1 MTKTD
6 KFFLA
11 FFLLLIIFSLL
22 NILINRARFDQVLT
36 KKNII
41 SEEKTN
47 PIPVRPTETFSNRA
61 VIKVSSQSLRR
72 GGFYSGSAF
81 KIDSNL
87 WITARHVINECNAVY
102 VIDQN
107 LNQSYS
113 LISEVFIH
121 PKSDMAAFYFS
132 NDSDYFDLP
141 YYADKGYK
149 SFLRTSAFSLGYP
162 NGKPGNMHLRY
173 LGKASLKNE
182 NYNLIEPVF
191 VWSILAKKPNNLD
204 SVGGISGGP
213 LLNKKGK
220 VIGVLVSEQLRR
232 GTVSTADL
240 QSTNWLSR
248 AMNKEKTIGTLNKNF
263 SETKLGDLTSELLGN
278 SNIIKVMCRT

>member
-1 MTKTD
+1 VSKPD

-11 FFLLLIIFSLL
+11 LFLCLVIFSFL
-22 NILINRARFDQVLT
+22 NILINRAEYDQVLT
-36 KKNII
+36 KQNII
-41 SEEKTN
+41 SEERTN

-61 VIKVSSQSLRR
+61 VIKVSNQSLRR

-102 VIDQN
+102 VKDQN
-107 LNQSYS
+107 INNSYS

-132 NDSDYFDLP
+132 NESDYFDLP
-141 YYADKGYK
+141 YYSDKGYK
-149 SFLRTSAFSLGYP
+149 SFLRTSAFSIGYP
-162 NGKPGNMHLRY
+162 NGKPGNMYLKY
-173 LGKASLKNE
+173 LGKAALKNDH
-182 NYNLIEPVF
+182 YNLIEPVL
-191 VWSILAKKPNNLD
+191 VWSISAKTPDNLD

-240 QSTNWLSR
+240 QSTNWLFK
-248 AMNKEKTIGTLNKNF
+248 AMNKEKTIGTLNNNF
-263 SETKLGDLTSELLGN
+263 SERKLGHLTNELLAN